1 MRRSGPDLRRLMAPG
16 AAGGGRR
23 MALRRPGRAPLAFM
37 GAGGLGGA
45 ARGPSASPRQ
55 AAETAAAHP
64 AAPSGSAAALPAR
77 AKTRVSQ
84 AAFNEDADGARVVL
98 SADAPLLYTAYEPRP
113 DLLVVD
119 LPGTDLSPDFASPAG
134 SGSLVTAIRIEP
146 VLEMGKPLT
155 RISLTHQ
162 AGLRSDVRG
171 VGGRGLAIS
180 FEPAVPPAE
189 PAAALTAETVTAAAE
204 AAVAPPPVVWAQPRA
219 RAAAPQGEPAHQL
232 EESRV
237 SGETGAEVPG

>member
-1 MRRSGPDLRRLMAPG
+1 MRPSGPDLRRTMASG
-16 AAGGGRR
+16 ATGGAMR
-23 MALRRPGRAPLAFM
+23 MALRRPAMAIVAFM
-37 GAGGLGGA
+37 LAAALGCA
-45 ARGPSASPRQ
+45 ARGPNASPRQ
-55 AAETAAAHP
+55 TAETAAAHP
-64 AAPSGSAAALPAR
+64 AAPPESAAALPAR
-77 AKTRVSQ
+77 ARTRVSQ

-119 LPGTDLSPDFASPAG
+119 LPGTDLSPGFAAPAG
-134 SGSLVTAIRIEP
+134 AGFLVTAIRIEP

-180 FEPAVPPAE
+180 FEPAASPAE
-189 PAAALTAETVTAAAE
+189 PAAALTAEAVP
-204 AAVAPPPVVWAQPRA
+204 AAVEP
-219 RAAAPQGEPAHQL
+219 AAAPPQTVVA
-232 EESRV
+232 
-237 SGETGAEVPG
+237 